1 VGDSLNP
8 INFKITTS
16 NYYRA
21 DSTSMGKHE
30 LTFDDNN
37 SLLKKSF
44 FDARGNLTE
53 TIEYDFDPELNE
65 VTILI
70 RDPKGKIIHRQVMGK

>member
-1 VGDSLNP
+1 VD
-8 INFKITTS
+8 
-16 NYYRA
+16 
-21 DSTSMGKHE
+21 
-30 LTFDDNN
+30 N

-44 FDARGNLTE
+44 FDDRGNITE

-70 RDPKGKIIHRQVMGK
+70 RDPKGKIIHRQVMAK